1 MEACFNAKEP
11 VPAPVTDRVLAKGCQ
26 DTESFTQET
35 QDKQESQEAQAPQ
48 ESQESQAIHVLHDR
62 RKLEEKECVD
72 GEAKTDIETAIASH
86 RLPGIETFTVYAFPF
101 ASCLRGIELRHHF
114 RFGPVLLRSI
124 YDKWADNN
132 HQFLTGDRDY
142 YSEFLAMMSKVRFP
156 KGYLRHVLQVARE
169 KATPTRALSCPPP
182 VQLLAKLCRELQE
195 VNAGKTFYLA
205 CRAVGDLFDC
215 SHATA
220 ANWLLALGFL
230 DIIEVV
236 SVGNKDENL
245 ASEYRYIARD

>member
-1 MEACFNAKEP
+1 MPQLCREPQITAICTKDQQPKHRLLYSMEACFNAKEP

-26 DTESFTQET
+26 HTESFTQET
-35 QDKQESQEAQAPQ
+35 QDKQESQEAQAAQ
-48 ESQESQAIHVLHDR
+48 GSQELQAIHVLHDR

-72 GEAKTDIETAIASH
+72 GEAQTDIETAVASH

-156 KGYLRHVLQVARE
+156 TVFA
-169 KATPTRALSCPPP
+169 ACASSC
-182 VQLLAKLCRELQE
+182 Q
-195 VNAGKTFYLA
+195 GK
-205 CRAVGDLFDC
+205 
-215 SHATA
+215 SHSYPCV
-220 ANWLLALGFL
+220 
-230 DIIEVV
+230 VV
-236 SVGNKDENL
+236 SAAGAVVGEVMQGITR
-245 ASEYRYIARD
+245 SERR